1 MRGAQRGAVSRLGA
15 VSSLGAGL
23 TLAAKLALAV
33 FLSGVSLTV
42 SSRAYAEAP
51 ARAEVRLTP
60 GADGALGA
68 WLVAGPISAQAA
80 RRFDPGSAS
89 PHAGAELS
97 GARFRVLGHRGGAID
112 LRRALG
118 GPGSFAALAGRL
130 EVKAPGPGYLLVG
143 LDGRYSVWLNRKQ
156 VYERPVDALRGRG
169 FEPVPLELE
178 AGSHELLIW
187 AASDLPHFAL
197 SVRIVSQADG
207 LPPAGLSWALPGA
220 TDADRARLASELLE
234 SSLTLRP
241 GRAQLRLQFPYG
253 YIEPKGPGDLAERGW
268 IPEITLGAAGAARRL
283 RVGALPSGAQG
294 TRDFEVSLPR
304 RAGEPVELALGLGG
318 ERRQLTARRE
328 PATEEALEL
337 AARVEAE
344 AIRRGPDHAFIADTL
359 SWHRRALQG
368 VTGADERRA
377 RERLTAFTKRA
388 QGGESPLAPGVQHLA
403 LRSRLDGQPQPLSLH
418 LPRDYSGRSQSARY
432 PLVVLLH
439 GYGSTPE
446 RILRAFLGSAS
457 EHPVVD
463 GVVIAPHA
471 HGDSFFRDAGEQN
484 TLDVIDWALSSL
496 PVDPDRVSISG
507 VSMGGTGTAHLA
519 LRYPERF
526 SAASPLSGYHSY
538 FVRRDTSGRPIRDWE
553 LEQMHHFSPASWAE
567 NGGALPMYVA
577 HGTLD
582 HPLENSRVLVDR
594 ARALKN
600 PITDVW
606 PEIGHN
612 AWEKVWARAAMWPWL
627 SGQRRKSAPLS
638 SLRLVTSQ
646 LRYGKRHFVELLALA
661 HGPALARFEA
671 RVQSGKLVITT
682 DGVTSFRLLPPLPA
696 GLTWPLGVEV
706 DGAALELPERA
717 VLERGAEGWRVTKE
731 PEADDQGGEQVRK
744 RPGAEGPIRD
754 LFLQPTRIVY
764 GTRRPQTARVTREIA
779 RGFLA
784 TRGRADLHYTISADT
799 ELSARDRSAH
809 NLLLIGGADDNHT
822 SRAFKEQLFSSREG
836 AALTLRGERFEGDGV
851 GAIYIQPH
859 PEDPSK
865 SVVVI
870 DAATAQGYWLSAALP
885 QLIPDFLVFDADML
899 PATGQQLLGHAR
911 VLAGGR
917 FDEHWQLPRGAR
929 DPAVVNPTAI
939 PKR

>member
-1 MRGAQRGAVSRLGA
+1 MKRAGGARPPPSASSWSRGALPRRGARFA
-15 VSSLGAGL
+15 VALITLSVWLSAGG
-23 TLAAKLALAV
+23 
-33 FLSGVSLTV
+33 S
-42 SSRAYAEAP
+42 
-51 ARAEVRLTP
+51 ARAADERADDVRLTL
-60 GADGALGA
+60 GAEGALGA
-68 WLVAGPISAQAA
+68 WLVAGPVSGAAA
-80 RRFDPGSAS
+80 RSFDPGSATAS
-89 PHAGAELS
+89 ANAELA
-97 GARFRVLGHRGGAID
+97 GTRARFRVLSHQGGAID

-118 GPGSFAALAGRL
+118 GPGSYAALAGRL
-130 EVKAPGPGYLLVG
+130 EVNAPGRAHLLVG
-143 LDGRYSVWLNRKQ
+143 LDGRYSVWLNGQKLH
-156 VYERPVDALRGRG
+156 ERRVDALRGRG
-169 FEPVPLELE
+169 FEPIPIELK
-178 AGSHELLIW
+178 AGSHQLIIW
-187 AASDLPHFAL
+187 ATSDLPHFAV
-197 SVRIVSQADG
+197 SVRLVSQADG
-207 LPPAGLSWALPGA
+207 SPPAGLSWVLPGA
-220 TDADRARLASELLE
+220 TPADRARLATELLE
-234 SSLTLRP
+234 SSLELMP
-241 GRAQLRLQFPYG
+241 ARAALRLSFPYG
-253 YIEPKGPGDLAERGW
+253 YLEPPAGGL
-268 IPEITLGAAGAARRL
+268 IPELSLSVAGEPRRL
-283 RVGALPSGAQG
+283 AVGALPSGARG
-294 TRDFEVSLPR
+294 TRDFEISLPR
-304 RAGEPVELALGLGG
+304 RAGDRVAVALTLGS

-328 PATEEALEL
+328 PATDEALEL

-344 AIRRGPDHAFIADTL
+344 ALRRGPDHAFIADTL
-359 SWHRRALQG
+359 RFYQRALKG
-368 VTGADERRA
+368 LTGAEERRA
-377 RERLTAFTKRA
+377 RERLTAFTARA
-388 QGGESPLAPGVQHLA
+388 QGGESPLAPGVHHLA
-403 LRSRLDGQPQPLSLH
+403 LRSRFDGQSQSLSLH
-418 LPRDYSGRSQSARY
+418 LPRDYTSGSQSARY

-457 EHPVVD
+457 EQPVVD

-484 TLDVIDWALSSL
+484 TLDVIDWALASL
-496 PVDPDRVSISG
+496 PVDPERVSISG

-538 FVRRDTSGRPIRDWE
+538 LVRRDTSGRPIRDWE

-582 HPLENSRVLVDR
+582 HPLENSRILVER

-627 SGQRRKSAPLS
+627 SGQRRKSAPPS

-661 HGPALARFEA
+661 HGPSLARFEA
-671 RVQSGKLVITT
+671 RVQSGKLIITT
-682 DGVTSFRLLPPLPA
+682 SGVTSFRLLPPLPA
-696 GLTWPLGVEV
+696 SLSWPLAVEL

-717 VLERGAEGWRVTKE
+717 VLERGAEGWRVAEE
-731 PEADDQGGEQVRK
+731 PKADGQGSAPVRK

-764 GTRRPQTARVTREIA
+764 GTRRAQTARVTREVA

-784 TRGRADLHYTISADT
+784 TRGRADLRYAISADT
-799 ELSARDRSAH
+799 ELSAQDRRAH
-809 NLLLIGGADDNHT
+809 NLLLIGGAEDNHT
-822 SRAFKEQLFSSREG
+822 SRAFKEQLFSAREG

-865 SVVVI
+865 SIVVI
-870 DAATAQGYWLSAALP
+870 DAASAQGYWVSAALP
-885 QLIPDFLVFDADML
+885 QLIPDFLVFDAGML
-899 PATGQQLLGHAR
+899 PATGQQLLGQAQ

-917 FDEHWQLPRGAR
+917 FDERWQLPRGAR
-929 DPAVVNPTAI
+929 DPAVINPTAI